1 MSRSLRKTLQSGNVT
16 TYADPLNFANDVKMS
31 VDTKPK
37 RAGTQ
42 SVYNARSQIVAHR
55 IVTLAVPE
63 GCDQCTPD
71 TERVTITYTISGS
84 TKSQASVVAME
95 NDFITW
101 LVASQSDR
109 TSGFV
114 FQGELLVDSGTP

>member
-16 TYADPLNFANDVKMS
+16 VYADPLNFANDVKMS

-37 RAGTQ
+37 RAGTR

-55 IVTLAVPE
+55 IINLPIPE
-63 GCDQCTPD
+63 GCDQCAPD

-84 TKSQASVVAME
+84 TASKAAVVAME
-95 NDFITW
+95 NDFISW

-114 FQGELLVDSGTP
+114 FQGELLVDNVTP